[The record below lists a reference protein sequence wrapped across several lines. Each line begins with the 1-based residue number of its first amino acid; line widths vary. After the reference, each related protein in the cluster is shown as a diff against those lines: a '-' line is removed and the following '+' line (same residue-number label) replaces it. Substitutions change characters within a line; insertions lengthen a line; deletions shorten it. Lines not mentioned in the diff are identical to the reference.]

1 MARAL
6 RLATACAVVC
16 GFVVLGMSPALA
28 EEACE
33 RAMVVTLPGVMWAD
47 LEELQPPNIMQ
58 AIEDG
63 AWGSM
68 SVRTNSSRTSL
79 ASGFVTMGAGARVD
93 GGVTTGGPAD
103 IEQGIPGFNPADIA
117 VIGDWKVGGLD
128 EVERGVE
135 ESGYSARAGALASA
149 LEAPVYAL
157 GNGDLGRPAPAP
169 VGYGRWAPLAAMNSD
184 GVVDAA
190 ATHDGLLLEDA
201 DAPYGVRTD
210 PDRID
215 EALNSFFRHD
225 DCGVAFIDQ
234 GDLTRFDQW
243 VMALARDDVADD
255 LVEEQRVSLEATDDL
270 VGDLRERLE
279 PDDLLLVV
287 SPTSPAWAGEA
298 HLGVAIAV
306 GPGFAPGGAL
316 ESASTRRSSLVTLP
330 DVAPTILE
338 HFGVDRPDVMNGRP
352 MISAA
357 TEVTDPAAAMRALDD
372 ESVFIDEVK
381 GPLSGVFVVFQ
392 VIIYVLILSLFRWRE
407 RRGGVG
413 VTAARW
419 LQICGLGAVAFPVST
434 YLAGVVDGHSMG
446 PVAFG
451 LLLIAI
457 DAVLVAAAAV
467 SLSRWL
473 DRLLALVAFT
483 WVVIAVDLVTGGVL
497 QLNTVLGYSPI
508 VAGRF
513 AGAGN
518 IVFAVFG
525 ATAVLTA
532 ALTAYRF
539 DGRRWTMPVVVAL
552 FVVTVV
558 IDGAPSFGSDIGG
571 VLALVPALG
580 LTLLLLTGRKPKFG
594 LVVAAAL
601 GGVVVLGLFLVVD
614 LALPAESQTHLA
626 RLYEDTRAR
635 GFGVFVD
642 TVQRKAT
649 ANLRVF
655 TSTIWTYFVPPALLA
670 MVYLLRRPSGRWQQ
684 LAVGYPKLRA
694 GLIGGLVLA
703 VTGFAV
709 NDSGIVI
716 PAVILSFLVPMAL
729 LVHLSMDTQ
738 AVAGESATVN
748 P

>member
-1 MARAL
+1 MARTL
-6 RLATACAVVC
+6 RLARILVAAAVLLLVAAVPAKAQEDC
-16 GFVVLGMSPALA
+16 TRSIVLA
-28 EEACE
+28 
-33 RAMVVTLPGVMWAD
+33 LPGLLWSD
-47 LEELQPPNIMQ
+47 IERFDPPNMVQ

-93 GGVTTGGPAD
+93 GGVTTGGP
-103 IEQGIPGFNPADIA
+103 
-117 VIGDWKVGGLD
+117 VGEVTPPEGSPVSENVPVAGLGELEAGASD
-128 EVERGVE
+128 D
-135 ESGYSARAGALASA
+135 GYGARPGALAGA

-157 GNGDLGRPAPAP
+157 GNGDLGSPPPAPI
-169 VGYGRWAPLAAMNSD
+169 GFGRWTLLSAMSPD

-190 ATHDGLLLEDA
+190 ATDDDLLAA
-201 DAPYGVRTD
+201 DDEAPYGVRSD
-210 PDRID
+210 PERLSDALD
-215 EALNSFFRHD
+215 AFFEAE

-243 VMALARDDVADD
+243 AMALGRDEVTGD
-255 LVEEQRVSLEATDDL
+255 LAASQREALMASDEL
-270 VGDLRERLE
+270 LGDLRSRMQ

-287 SPTSPAWAGEA
+287 SPTSPSWAGEA
-298 HLGVAIAV
+298 HLGVAVVV
-306 GPGFAPGGAL
+306 GGDFEAGSTLG
-316 ESASTRRSSLVTLP
+316 SASTRRQSLVTLP

-338 HFGVDRPDVMNGRP
+338 HFGVDRPPEMNGRAMVSLP
-352 MISAA
+352 SS
-357 TEVTDPAAAMRALDD
+357 DPPAPTMTALDD

-381 GPLSGVFVVFQ
+381 GPLSAIFVLFQ
-392 VIIYVLILSLFRWRE
+392 VVVYVLLLLLLAWRE

-413 VTAARW
+413 STAART
-419 LQICGLGAVAFPVST
+419 LQMCGLAVVAFPVST
-434 YLAGVVDGHSMG
+434 YLAGVVDGHALG
-446 PVAFG
+446 GVAFG
-451 LLLIAI
+451 ALLIAI
-457 DAVLVAAAAV
+457 TAALVLTASVIFRN
-467 SLSRWL
+467 SL

-483 WVVIAVDLVTGGVL
+483 WLVVALDLVTGSML
-497 QLNTVLGYSPI
+497 QLNTVFGYSPI

-525 ATAVLTA
+525 VTAILTS
-532 ALTAYRF
+532 ALIAYRF
-539 DGRRWTMPVVVAL
+539 SGRRFTMPLVAVL
-552 FVVTVV
+552 FLVTIV
-558 IDGAPSFGSDIGG
+558 IDGAPAFGSDVGG

-580 LTLLLLTGRKPKFG
+580 IT
-594 LVVAAAL
+594 LVVL
-601 GGVVVLGLFLVVD
+601 SGRRPRLRTVVVVGLAGVAALGLFLIVD

-626 RLYEDTRAR
+626 RLYEDTRDR
-635 GFGVFVD
+635 GFGTLFD
-642 TVQRKAT
+642 TISRKAT

-684 LAVGYPKLRA
+684 FAFDYPKLRA

-729 LVHLSMDTQ
+729 LVHLSMEASPLTGPSP
-738 AVAGESATVN
+738 ARREVPA
-748 P
+748 